1 MQGKSLCKKAVNFW
15 DVWISFLFK
24 SHKRSPLSI
33 HFFFPLEGIFPPILY
48 KKESL
53 EFALSIIR
61 ILKCMVALWKLYL
74 RALLQYKLINWI

>member
-1 MQGKSLCKKAVNFW
+1 MFEY
-15 DVWISFLFK
+15 LFC
-24 SHKRSPLSI
+24 LNLINVALYQSI
-33 HFFFPLEGIFPPILY
+33 FFPLEGSFPPILY